1 MSISRVGALIHT
13 DRDAAK
19 KLILAAFENA
29 QGDRGATA
37 VALKTTLRTF
47 YRLIERLDL
56 WSEIDAIVE
65 TKGFPKVPGPQRAAK
80 KIRNLILAAEGD
92 LARAAR
98 SAGMKPASLE
108 ARISELSLWDEIN
121 KVLRAANL
129 PPLVKPRRRNTA
141 A

>member
-1 MSISRVGALIHT
+1 MSISRIGALIHT

-19 KLILAAFENA
+19 TLILDAFELA

-37 VALKTTLRTF
+37 AALKTTLRTL

-56 WSEIDAIVE
+56 WDDIDRITDE
-65 TKGFPKVPGPQRAAK
+65 KGFAKVPGPQRAAK
-80 KIRNLILAAEGD
+80 KIRNLVLASDGD
-92 LARAAR
+92 LDRAAR
-98 SAGMKPASLE
+98 SAGMKRPTLE
-108 ARISELSLWDEIN
+108 ARISELGLWDEIN

-129 PPLVKPRRRNTA
+129 PLLVKPRRRNTA